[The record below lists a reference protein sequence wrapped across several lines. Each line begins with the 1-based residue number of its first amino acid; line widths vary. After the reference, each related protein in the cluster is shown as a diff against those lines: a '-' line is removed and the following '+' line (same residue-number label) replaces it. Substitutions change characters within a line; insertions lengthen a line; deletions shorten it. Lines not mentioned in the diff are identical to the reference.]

1 MVILEESAM
10 KTHHSQGGAALIIF
24 VIGLV
29 LVATGVFYY
38 QLNAVSSKFD
48 GNQKTA
54 LALAEAKAALIG
66 YAITYDDNH
75 SGELYGYLPCPDI
88 NPTDPS
94 GEGAE
99 SVCGSLNV
107 SVLGRFPW
115 KTLETEPLKDG
126 NGECLWYAVSG
137 SFKNNPKTAGI
148 SPNTLGQ
155 LEVLSTNGTYLA
167 SPADPA
173 VAVIFSSG
181 APLPGQSRVANA
193 NAKECGGNY
202 IASNYLDSDIVTS
215 KNNAIISNSP
225 NTNSTF
231 VMAPDSQNTAND
243 QDQFNDKLIIIT
255 RSDIFSSYC
264 KKYANTLLSY
274 LSPTI
279 NGCDNGGV
287 PNVSCQK
294 ASDNLQNCASPCK
307 SAAQTF
313 ISYECLTDI
322 TAVNCQTAIGDLEGC
337 HA

>member
-1 MVILEESAM
+1 MT
-10 KTHHSQGGAALIIF
+10 THRRQRGAVLIIF

-29 LVATGVFYY
+29 LVATGVLFY
-38 QLNAVSSKFD
+38 QLNAASSKLD
-48 GNQKTA
+48 SNQKTA
-54 LALAEAKAALIG
+54 VALAEAKAALIG

-99 SVCGSLNV
+99 SVCGLLSV

-137 SFKNNPKTAGI
+137 SFKNNPKAAGVN
-148 SPNTLGQ
+148 PNTLGR
-155 LEVLSTNGTYLA
+155 LEVLSADGTYLA
-167 SPADPA
+167 DSVDPA
-173 VAVIFSSG
+173 VAVIFASG
-181 APLPGQSRVANA
+181 PPLPGQDRSENA

-202 IASNYLDSDIVTS
+202 IVSNYLDTDMVTNKS
-215 KNNAIISNSP
+215 NAIISNIA

-231 VMAPDSQNTAND
+231 VTAPDSQLTAND

-255 RSDIFSSYC
+255 RNEIFSSYC

-274 LSPTI
+274 LSPPN

-287 PNVSCQK
+287 PNTFCQK
-294 ASDNLQNCASPCK
+294 ASDNLQSCALTCK
-307 SAAQTF
+307 NAAQTF
-313 ISYECLTDI
+313 VSFGCLTDV
-322 TAVNCQTAIGDLEGC
+322 TAANCQTAIADLEVC